1 MFLIRVG
8 ENLLSSKMQ
17 PGCLSYWEVVAAA
30 FLYDSPS
37 TTGSNLGYPCTNW
50 TGVPLWTS
58 ALLPVK
64 WASFSFPLT
73 LQCYQS
79 RQSYTQRFFSHAKV
93 MLFGWGLKE
102 TLKVIQ
108 PHSQPDGWIL
118 LTTLPSGLAAAGT
131 IPMMES
137 FYFPGWPIL
146 NFSRWLIKSLS
157 FKSESCLLMTHT
169 LFPKWPLPFCSG
181 GSQGTDPKE
190 GNSLEILH
198 LWLDQPGFVRWWYG
212 HIVRK
217 AVPVPSGS
225 WFWEG
230 R

>member
-17 PGCLSYWEVVAAA
+17 PGCLSYWWQLLFFMIAQVPE
-30 FLYDSPS
+30 DP
-37 TTGSNLGYPCTNW
+37 TLGYPCAATNW
-50 TGVPLWTS
+50 TGVPLWIS
-58 ALLPVK
+58 VLLPVK

-146 NFSRWLIKSLS
+146 NFSSWLIKSLS
-157 FKSESCLLMTHT
+157 FKSKSCLLMTHT
-169 LFPKWPLPFCSG
+169 LFPKWPLPFCSS
-181 GSQGTDPKE
+181 GSQGTDWWQWPK
-190 GNSLEILH
+190 G
-198 LWLDQPGFVRWWYG
+198 
-212 HIVRK
+212 RK
-217 AVPVPSGS
+217 
-225 WFWEG
+225 
-230 R
+230 